1 MVYGLRFTHYTRLL
15 EQRMRFCFPLMEQKI
30 EVSSTSRMLIMT
42 RKKFSWILVTLIIFG
57 FFVTSLVSY
66 KVAHDTLEEQINKD
80 SLPLTSDNIYSEIQQ
95 DLIRPIFISSLM
107 AQDTFVRE
115 WTLAGEQD
123 PERIIR
129 YLREIQ
135 RQYQTI
141 SSFYIS
147 DRTGHYYHYTGI
159 LKQVSESNPNDAW
172 FYRVKN
178 SAPDKNF
185 EVNIDIDTANSQQT
199 VVFVNYKVFDF
210 ENRFL
215 GVIGVGLS
223 SDAVSALVEKY
234 QKRYNRHI
242 YFINELGEVTLH
254 GSHHPGFDQIQQREG
269 LKTLVTQILTSPS
282 VSASYYAD
290 GQKVYLNSRWVD
302 EFQWYIIV
310 EQKDEFNHDIWFKAT
325 LGNLAISAFV
335 ALGVLGLAQMS
346 FRGYQ
351 KRLEDMAV
359 RDKLTGAYN
368 RQVFEELVDDAIS
381 LANKESHPL
390 SLAVI
395 DLDHFKQVNDN
406 YGHPAGDLVLQ
417 RVVALCQRHIA
428 QVGTLC
434 RWGGEEFVVLLPHM
448 TQQEA
453 YQRMESIRAEI
464 AMHASQPQVTVSIG
478 VVQYQQN
485 ESLLHLF
492 NRADQAMYTAKS
504 EGRNKVVGL

>member
-1 MVYGLRFTHYTRLL
+1 M
-15 EQRMRFCFPLMEQKI
+15 
-30 EVSSTSRMLIMT
+30 
-42 RKKFSWILVTLIIFG
+42 
-57 FFVTSLVSY
+57 
-66 KVAHDTLEEQINKD
+66 
-80 SLPLTSDNIYSEIQQ
+80 
-95 DLIRPIFISSLM
+95 
-107 AQDTFVRE
+107 
-115 WTLAGEQD
+115 
-123 PERIIR
+123 
-129 YLREIQ
+129 
-135 RQYQTI
+135 
-141 SSFYIS
+141 
-147 DRTGHYYHYTGI
+147 
-159 LKQVSESNPNDAW
+159 
-172 FYRVKN
+172 
-178 SAPDKNF
+178 
-185 EVNIDIDTANSQQT
+185 
-199 VVFVNYKVFDF
+199 
-210 ENRFL
+210 
-215 GVIGVGLS
+215 
-223 SDAVSALVEKY
+223 
-234 QKRYNRHI
+234 
-242 YFINELGEVTLH
+242 
-254 GSHHPGFDQIQQREG
+254 
-269 LKTLVTQILTSPS
+269 
-282 VSASYYAD
+282 
-290 GQKVYLNSRWVD
+290 
-302 EFQWYIIV
+302 
-310 EQKDEFNHDIWFKAT
+310 
-325 LGNLAISAFV
+325 

>member
-1 MVYGLRFTHYTRLL
+1 MDYFDSLGKVIRIDGCALSPQTLV
-15 EQRMRFCFPLMEQKI
+15 QGDA
-30 EVSSTSRMLIMT
+30 VSSASRTLIMT
-42 RKKFSWILVTLIIFG
+42 RKKFSWILVSLIIFG

-107 AQDTFVRE
+107 AQDTFVRD
-115 WTLAGEQD
+115 WTLAGEQE

-129 YLREIQ
+129 YLSEIQ
-135 RQYQTI
+135 RQYQTM

-147 DRTGHYYHYTGI
+147 DRTHNYYHYSGT
-159 LKQVSESNPNDAW
+159 LKTISESNPNDAW
-172 FYRVKN
+172 FFRVKN
-178 SAPDKNF
+178 SAPDKHF
-185 EVNIDIDTANSQQT
+185 EVNIDVDTANSHQM

-254 GSHHPGFDQIQQREG
+254 GSNHPDFTRIQEREG
-269 LKTLVTQILTSPS
+269 LKTLSTQILTSPS
-282 VSASYYAD
+282 VSGSYYAD
-290 GQKVYLNSRWVD
+290 GQKNYLNSRWVE

-310 EQKDEFNHDIWFKAT
+310 EQKDEFNQDIWFKAM
-325 LGNLAISAFV
+325 LGNLAISALV
-335 ALGVLGLAQMS
+335 AIAVLGLAQMS

-359 RDKLTGAYN
+359 RDKLTGAYS
-368 RQVFEELVDDAIS
+368 RQVFEELVEEAIS
-381 LANKESHPL
+381 NATKELHPL

-406 YGHPAGDLVLQ
+406 YGHPVGDLVLQ
-417 RVVALCQRHIA
+417 RVVGICQRHIE

-434 RWGGEEFVVLLPHM
+434 RWGGEEFVVLLPDM
-448 TQQEA
+448 PLQEA
-453 YQRMESIRAEI
+453 YQRMEQIRHDI
-464 AMHASQPQVTVSIG
+464 AVMSSKPQVTVSIG
-478 VVQYQQN
+478 VVEYSQN
-485 ESLLHLF
+485 ESLLQLF
-492 NRADQAMYTAKS
+492 NRADQGMYTAKN
-504 EGRNKVVGL
+504 EGRNKVVGLSL